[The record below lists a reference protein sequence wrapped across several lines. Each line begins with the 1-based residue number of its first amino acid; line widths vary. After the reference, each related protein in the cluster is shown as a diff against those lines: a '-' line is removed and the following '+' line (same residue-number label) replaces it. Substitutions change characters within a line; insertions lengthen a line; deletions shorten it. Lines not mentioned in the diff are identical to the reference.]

1 MILELIPSKYYPI
14 ISDYAKI
21 LIPALITYFVT
32 KYSLNRPK
40 KYEIRLKQFEQVYLP
55 LYLMNRKLLQ
65 NVKDKETLRLYTRKV
80 DKIIYKNYPLVYPK
94 TLKLFDKL
102 KGNLSADKI
111 NYFHINNFQYQ
122 IESDY
127 DKLKRELGYPTDS
140 VFDFFRRLNFLDK
153 TFYCIY
159 VVSLCLFLY
168 CIINSALLFFHRNY
182 IDSLFSLL
190 SSSVLL
196 LLLYIIHYVRR

>member
-1 MILELIPSKYYPI
+1 MIIEFIPSKYYPI

-21 LIPALITYFVT
+21 LIPSLITYFVT

-40 KYEIRLKQFEQVYLP
+40 KYEIRLKQFERVYLP
-55 LYLMNRKLLQ
+55 LYLMNRELLQ
-65 NVKDKETLRLYTRKV
+65 NVKNKETLRLYTRKV

-102 KGNLSADKI
+102 KDNLSADKI

-140 VFDFFRRLNFLDK
+140 VFDFL
-153 TFYCIY
+153 
-159 VVSLCLFLY
+159 
-168 CIINSALLFFHRNY
+168 SA
-182 IDSLFSLL
+182 
-190 SSSVLL
+190 
-196 LLLYIIHYVRR
+196 

>member
-1 MILELIPSKYYPI
+1 MIIEFIPSKYYPI

-21 LIPALITYFVT
+21 LIPSLITYFVT

-40 KYEIRLKQFEQVYLP
+40 KYEIRLKQFERVYLP
-55 LYLMNRKLLQ
+55 LYLMNRELLQ
-65 NVKDKETLRLYTRKV
+65 NVKNKETLRLYIRKV

-102 KGNLSADKI
+102 KDNLSADKI

-140 VFDFFRRLNFLDK
+140 VFDFFKRLNFLDK

-159 VVSLCLFLY
+159 VASLCLFLY
-168 CIINSALLFFHRNY
+168 CVINSALLFFHGDY
-182 IDSLFSLL
+182 IDSIFSLL
-190 SSSVLL
+190 SSSAFL